1 MPIFPAIRFG
11 LLLLAWIA
19 GSAQAAEWRFAA
31 GSRLGFEGSQQG
43 EAFTGEFKQF
53 AADLQFDP
61 AALAQAKFDVRIQI
75 ASVDSANSE
84 RDDAMRSGDWFNAA
98 QFPQAHFRADQF
110 LDLGAGNYSAEASL
124 SLRGR
129 TVAMA
134 FPFRWQVDASGA
146 HLHAKV
152 KLDRLAFGVG
162 AGEWEDEDLIGHQVT
177 VSVDLNLLPIR

>member
-1 MPIFPAIRFG
+1 MKFPDSIRSG
-11 LLLLAWIA
+11 LLLLAFI
-19 GSAQAAEWRFAA
+19 GAAAHASDWKLAS

-43 EAFTGEFKQF
+43 ETFTGEFKQF
-53 AADLQFDP
+53 VADLQFDP
-61 AALAQAKFDVRIQI
+61 AALAQAKFDVRIQM

-84 RDDAMRSGDWFNAA
+84 RDDAMRSGDWFNVT
-98 QFPQAHFRADQF
+98 QFPQAHFRASQF
-110 LDLGAGNYSAEASL
+110 RDLGAGNYSAEASL

-129 TVAMA
+129 TVAMV